1 MLQAAL
7 LASVQRSLAL
17 AIRQDPL
24 TAKRLGRLEGRTIL
38 IRMREPSHDL
48 FIQPSPSGIRLT
60 QQYTGMPDCT
70 LSAPATL
77 LARLVLSSN
86 RQQLLL
92 SPELELTGNT
102 QILVELQ
109 NILGDLQL
117 DGEAALAR
125 WLGPVAAHT
134 LGNFAR
140 QSNSWRATART
151 TVQQSI
157 SDYLTQEGRQ
167 LVGCS
172 EADAVAAQIHELRL
186 QLDRIDARVE
196 HLAHTAKG
204 TNEE

>member
-38 IRMREPSHDL
+38 IRMREPTQDL
-48 FIQPSPSGIRLT
+48 FLQPSPSGIRLT
-60 QQYTGMPDCT
+60 QQYSGVPDCT

-77 LARLVLSSN
+77 LAHLVLSSN
-86 RQQLLL
+86 RQQVLL

-109 NILGDLQL
+109 NIIGDLHL

-134 LGNFAR
+134 LGDLAR
-140 QSNSWRATART
+140 RSNRWRATAQT
-151 TVQQSI
+151 NLQQSI
-157 SDYLTQEGRQ
+157 NDYLTQEGRQ
-167 LVGCS
+167 LVGCP
-172 EADAVAAQIHELRL
+172 EADAAAAQIHELRL

-196 HLAHTAKG
+196 RLAHAAKG
-204 TNEE
+204 TDEE